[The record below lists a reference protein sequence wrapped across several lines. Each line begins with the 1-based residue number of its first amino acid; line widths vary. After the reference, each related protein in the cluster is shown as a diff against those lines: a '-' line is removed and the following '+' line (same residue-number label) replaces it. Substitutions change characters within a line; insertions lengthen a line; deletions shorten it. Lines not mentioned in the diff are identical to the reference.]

1 MQEIKETSYRISL
14 RDKILDAA
22 LKAFAENGIRAVKMD
37 DIATMLG
44 ISKRTLYELYKD
56 KEEVV
61 FQSITK
67 YYKERRKDRLD
78 YAGNHNV
85 MDIILYSYSQKA
97 EESQNVC
104 LQFYI
109 DIQKYPRIVA
119 YLEENH
125 RQSRENL
132 RLFLLRGV
140 KEGYFR
146 EDVNYDILT
155 SLFDAI
161 EQYIQKNELYRSY
174 SLRDL
179 FSNMLLVPLR
189 GFCTEKGLKVLEEA
203 KF

>member
-146 EDVNYDILT
+146 EDVNYDILP

>member
-67 YYKERRKDRLD
+67 YYKEKRKDRLD

-125 RQSRENL
+125 RQSRDNL

-146 EDVNYDILT
+146 EDVNYDILP

>member
-125 RQSRENL
+125 RQSRDNL

-146 EDVNYDILT
+146 EDVNYDILP